1 MVHNMYHEYF
11 ILWYESKI
19 RCAIIK
25 WYKNLLEM
33 PNRPCYWVKMNASSR
48 KRAHTLY
55 VKFQELMFD
64 PPFFVGSLGSSVFLH
79 DIFPRIEWAQCSLL
93 NDFFFSQ
100 SYYSITLTI
109 KNFQLC
115 NFRFIIVHCSATHSK
130 KCTRFT
136 FCLSGILHSVW
147 NKHKSLPFF

>member
-1 MVHNMYHEYF
+1 MHYSVRVFKKWICQTKKNVYILLRWNNSVVHNMYHEYF
-11 ILWYESKI
+11 ILWYETKI

-64 PPFFVGSLGSSVFLH
+64 PLFFVCSTGSSVFLTCYFSKNRMSSMLVAQRFLFQSKLLFNYF
-79 DIFPRIEWAQCSLL
+79 DNKEFPALQ
-93 NDFFFSQ
+93 FSF
-100 SYYSITLTI
+100 Y
-109 KNFQLC
+109 
-115 NFRFIIVHCSATHSK
+115 V
-130 KCTRFT
+130 
-136 FCLSGILHSVW
+136 
-147 NKHKSLPFF
+147 

>member
-1 MVHNMYHEYF
+1 MHYSVRVFKKWICQTKKNVYILLRWNNSVVHNMYHEYF
-11 ILWYESKI
+11 ILWYETKI

-55 VKFQELMFD
+55 VKFQELVFD

-115 NFRFIIVHCSATHSK
+115 NFRFMYST
-130 KCTRFT
+130 
-136 FCLSGILHSVW
+136 L
-147 NKHKSLPFF
+147 